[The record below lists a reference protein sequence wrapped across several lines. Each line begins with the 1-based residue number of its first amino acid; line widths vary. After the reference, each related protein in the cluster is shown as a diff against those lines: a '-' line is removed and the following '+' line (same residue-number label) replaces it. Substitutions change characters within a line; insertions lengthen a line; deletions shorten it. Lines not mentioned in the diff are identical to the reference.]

1 MPWKCCLPSV
11 TKCQPCL
18 FRGFPTLQVRKSSK
32 QREWRKFETSGQSFP
47 GKTLRGDGSLVQVK
61 GSHLDWEGSAPLG
74 GCSRVQGP
82 ILWLYLS
89 CRSVQTMCAL
99 GRWSSSPAGS
109 FACCRPSA
117 PVVTTWQVR
126 GWFTLLSVG
135 MACQTPANLSC
146 TKPRPGTKERT
157 KYSQREETAF
167 RHLEG
172 TKSEGTIPT
181 APPSQIKTQVSHS
194 DVYVDS
200 SGQELGSTLKPHLR
214 KEKC

>member
-1 MPWKCCLPSV
+1 
-11 TKCQPCL
+11 
-18 FRGFPTLQVRKSSK
+18 
-32 QREWRKFETSGQSFP
+32 
-47 GKTLRGDGSLVQVK
+47 
-61 GSHLDWEGSAPLG
+61 
-74 GCSRVQGP
+74 
-82 ILWLYLS
+82 
-89 CRSVQTMCAL
+89 MCAL

-109 FACCRPSA
+109 SACCKPSA

-146 TKPRPGTKERT
+146 TKPSPGTKERT
-157 KYSQREETAF
+157 KYSQREEATS

-172 TKSEGTIPT
+172 TKSEGTVPT
-181 APPSQIKTQVSHS
+181 APPNQIKTQVSHS

-214 KEKC
+214 KGKCQRKIQNGEARHTKQSPDYAARSTRILRLQATAILNNKSIWTEGVTVSRAQASGPKFNSQIPHENPTCRIWRGGSAVKGTE